1 MLKIG
6 SYISSANMYL
16 CNPHTNAIAAAWKA
30 GRIIKYERAAASV
43 AGRRADIS
51 PVSSQ
56 SGARTL
62 SNSVQYF
69 KRQDWAISSAQ
80 WSFFIAYHRR
90 VISIMDGKIFRR
102 CSASIAF
109 HPAGPGIQIAAQ
121 QRCMQMWNDLN
132 EITFLMHE
140 QSQTCK
146 MGSRREI
153 LSSHISQIKQFVSFP
168 LCG

>member
-16 CNPHTNAIAAAWKA
+16 CNPHTNANAAAWKA
-30 GRIIKYERAAASV
+30 GRIIKYERASV

-69 KRQDWAISSAQ
+69 KRQD
-80 WSFFIAYHRR
+80 
-90 VISIMDGKIFRR
+90 
-102 CSASIAF
+102 
-109 HPAGPGIQIAAQ
+109 
-121 QRCMQMWNDLN
+121 
-132 EITFLMHE
+132 
-140 QSQTCK
+140 
-146 MGSRREI
+146 
-153 LSSHISQIKQFVSFP
+153 
-168 LCG
+168 